1 MLRGGWGHPQ
11 CWLLGGSIDVQEGG
25 EWGTDD
31 LTSSPP
37 GAQQGLAVGTSAA
50 PMPHSDAAG
59 QDALHAASVEGEHD
73 GWVQMVSDV

>member
-1 MLRGGWGHPQ
+1 MGH
-11 CWLLGGSIDVQEGG
+11 
-25 EWGTDD
+25 DD

-37 GAQQGLAVGTSAA
+37 GALQGLAVGTSAA
-50 PMPHSDAAG
+50 PMPHSDVAG